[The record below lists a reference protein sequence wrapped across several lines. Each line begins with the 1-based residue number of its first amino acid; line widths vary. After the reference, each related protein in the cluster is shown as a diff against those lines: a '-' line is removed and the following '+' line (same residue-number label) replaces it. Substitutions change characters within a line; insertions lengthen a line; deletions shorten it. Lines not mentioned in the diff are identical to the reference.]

1 MHRGANIVA
10 LLWLCVGTAL
20 ANVDPAEHEATLVV
34 VLPASAQAYAPPQP
48 THGHPT
54 HSQIHHTSPHAAA
67 VAFALLWL
75 CIVLLV
81 PIAMVQT
88 HLENQDAEA
97 RKRARREWA
106 SEAASGLRQR
116 SLEEGRCAL
125 ASGSSLGFC
134 CICMEEGSVEE
145 PLTVLPCGHEFHAC
159 CIEQWLVFRGKA
171 AGCPLCKAPLFPK
184 EAKEAAASAAGATA
198 APAASSGGAV
208 VLV

>member
-1 MHRGANIVA
+1 M
-10 LLWLCVGTAL
+10 TQ
-20 ANVDPAEHEATLVV
+20 AE
-34 VLPASAQAYAPPQP
+34 AS
-48 THGHPT
+48 
-54 HSQIHHTSPHAAA
+54 
-67 VAFALLWL
+67 LDR
-75 CIVLLV
+75 
-81 PIAMVQT
+81 

-145 PLTVLPCGHEFHAC
+145 PLTVLPCGHEFHAG

-184 EAKEAAASAAGATA
+184 EAKEAAASTAGATA
-198 APAASSGGAV
+198 APAASSGGAAGATAATAASSGGAA